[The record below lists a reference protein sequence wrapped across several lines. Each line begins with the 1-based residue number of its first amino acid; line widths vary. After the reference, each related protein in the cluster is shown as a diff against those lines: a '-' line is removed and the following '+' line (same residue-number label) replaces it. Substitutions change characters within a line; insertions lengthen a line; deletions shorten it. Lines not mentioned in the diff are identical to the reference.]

1 MLESKLIV
9 LIIVVVPP
17 LAHTRCSKP
26 SDKKD
31 GAFNELS
38 FDVLEAN
45 EKREAVPSGLWGTY
59 GLALWREGR
68 RQCGE
73 RANVFASNLR
83 GRLPVVEGESERDE
97 LLKSDVLDDD

>member
-9 LIIVVVPP
+9 LVVVVVPP
-17 LAHTRCSKP
+17 LAHARCSKP
-26 SDKKD
+26 SDEKD
-31 GAFNELS
+31 GAFDELP

-45 EKREAVPSGLWGTY
+45 EKREAVPSCPWGTY

-73 RANVFASNLR
+73 RANEFACNLG